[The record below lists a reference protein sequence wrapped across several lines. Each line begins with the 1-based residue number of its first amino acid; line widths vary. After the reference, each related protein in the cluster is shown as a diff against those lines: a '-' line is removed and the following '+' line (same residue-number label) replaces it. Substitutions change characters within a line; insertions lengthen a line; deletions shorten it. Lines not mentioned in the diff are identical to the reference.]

1 MWETRQWGFPGSRR
15 TGAPLAP
22 SLRASGRASV
32 LPGALSPQQGPVVGV
47 GVPSALPVTAAS
59 GAHRLLLL
67 FRFPWGCVESGHQL
81 GRSDLGTVL

>member
-32 LPGALSPQQGPVVGV
+32 LPGALSPQQGPVVG
-47 GVPSALPVTAAS
+47 GGCAKCSASDSSFWSSQTSAS
-59 GAHRLLLL
+59 
-67 FRFPWGCVESGHQL
+67 FPFPL
-81 GRSDLGTVL
+81 GLCRIWASTWEK